1 MFLTGD
7 KNIDSDILNRLSDQ
21 DLVNACQVNK
31 KADSICTDDSFWLNR
46 ILVKFPYLSLDLL
59 HKYKQSRSINSSYWD
74 IFTNMFKPLR
84 SWANYYIQDLSKIT
98 EENANQMLL
107 KGVINNRL
115 DIVMIAVNKGADVN
129 NTQALLIAENKK
141 YSDIEDYLIS
151 QGANTEYK
159 TYANIVKYMIVN
171 PGIEYI

>member
-7 KNIDSDILNRLSDQ
+7 KNIDSDILNRLSDK

-31 KADSICTDDSFWLNR
+31 KADNVCQDDTFWLNR
-46 ILVKFPYLSLDLL
+46 ILTKFPYVYPDLL
-59 HKYKQSRSINSSYWD
+59 QRYKKDSRVGSSYWTLFLD
-74 IFTNMFKPLR
+74 KFRAPRT
-84 SWANYYIQDLSKIT
+84 WANYYIHDLSKIT

-107 KGVINNRL
+107 TGVINNRL
-115 DIVMIAVNKGADVN
+115 DIVIIAVNKGADVN
-129 NTQALLIAENKK
+129 NNQALLIAENRG

-159 TYANIVKYMIVN
+159 NFANIIKYMILN
-171 PGIEYI
+171 PGIENI